1 MHHLV
6 ANLGGPQ
13 KQKTTQDLVRL
24 LNASD
29 LHNASEEEIVRY
41 IELHQN
47 ELDDLP
53 TELLVV
59 LADKLKQKRDGIV

>member
-6 ANLGGPQ
+6 ANLGGLQ

-41 IELHQN
+41 IEAHQS
-47 ELDDLP
+47 ELDELP
-53 TELLVV
+53 TELLVA
-59 LADKLKQKRDGIV
+59 LAEKLKTKRDGIV